1 MSKNFKITLFIAD
14 EEAAALMDDDNMEVD
29 QDENIASPDPTMT
42 ASQQTT
48 KKSLKLS
55 YEEYKA
61 MAIMIVHYL
70 KKKESEDKE
79 KDITKKDVVA
89 WYIEEVSNDIES
101 QVMYFRFWKFTA
113 PIMFLKFWT
122 ITPILPLK
130 SLSFV

>member
-101 QVMYFRFWKFTA
+101 QVMYFRF
-113 PIMFLKFWT
+113 
-122 ITPILPLK
+122 
-130 SLSFV
+130 

>member
-1 MSKNFKITLFIAD
+1 MG
-14 EEAAALMDDDNMEVD
+14 
-29 QDENIASPDPTMT
+29 DENIASPDPTMT

-70 KKKESEDKE
+70 KKKESEDKD

-89 WYIEEVSNDIES
+89 WYIEEVSNDIGS
-101 QVMYFRFWKFTA
+101 QDEIVEKKQIVEKVLDKLAYNDNV
-113 PIMFLKFWT
+113 LV
-122 ITPILPLK
+122 PLNQK
-130 SLSFV
+130 KGLI

>member
-1 MSKNFKITLFIAD
+1 
-14 EEAAALMDDDNMEVD
+14 MEVD
-29 QDENIASPDPTMT
+29 QDENVASPDPTMT

-89 WYIEEVSNDIES
+89 WYIEEVANDIES
-101 QVMYFRFWKFTA
+101 QEEIVEKKQIVEKVLDKLAYNDNVLVPLSSKTG
-113 PIMFLKFWT
+113 LKGG
-122 ITPILPLK
+122 P
-130 SLSFV
+130 VEEGA

>member
-1 MSKNFKITLFIAD
+1 
-14 EEAAALMDDDNMEVD
+14 MDDDNMEVD

-101 QVMYFRFWKFTA
+101 QVIYFRFWKFTA